1 MANSYLSKTPSSA
14 GNRRTFT
21 FSTWLKRGS
30 NFGSEMGIFT
40 GGDDANATGFFTFYI
55 TTNDRIDAHFW
66 NGSSFDSV
74 TPNTV
79 LRDPAAWYHLVCAV
93 DTTQSTASDRIKI
106 YINGELQTSMYS
118 TDYPDLNHEF
128 NVNHTS
134 IMQVGVRRNGSGAL
148 AGYFDG
154 YMSHAVLVDGA
165 ALTAASF
172 GETDSTSGIWKFKN
186 PSGITFGTNG
196 FHLKFENSAALGTDS
211 SGNSNTYTVNGNLV
225 QSVDTP
231 SNVFCTMNPIVS
243 NRSGFTFSNGNL
255 TVNTPST
262 SGSAANMGVNQ
273 GKWYFECLINT
284 LGNFYGGWQD
294 LDNQASNTN
303 SYMVDGCVATN
314 NGPDIYY
321 GTSSSSAN
329 SMNGMAQGDYI
340 GFAIDVP
347 NLKCWWSRNGQWY
360 TADSATPTTLTRAQ
374 VSANNNGFD
383 LTTGSEMNSTS
394 TIAPYMGT
402 STAATNN
409 SFNFGAGIFGTTK
422 LTGTTYT
429 DDNGVGIFKY
439 EPPAGFRAICTKN
452 INTYG

>member
-1 MANSYLSKTPSSA
+1 MANSYLSISGSTPTNSKKFTYSFWVKRTTLGADQAILSYETDSA
-14 GNRRTFT
+14 NRGGIELQTGDQFRYFERVSN
-21 FSTWLKRGS
+21 ST
-30 NFGSEMGIFT
+30 
-40 GGDDANATGFFTFYI
+40 
-55 TTNDRIDAHFW
+55 
-66 NGSSFDSV
+66 
-74 TPNTV
+74 TV
-79 LRDPAAWYHLVCAV
+79 FVEPSRVFRDPSAWYHIVVAT
-93 DTTQSTASDRIKI
+93 DTTQSTEADRVKI
-106 YINGELQTSMYS
+106 YVNGVQETDFAS
-118 TDYPDLNHEF
+118 TPTYPALNSDTRANGSSVKNIGRR
-128 NVNHTS
+128 NVN
-134 IMQVGVRRNGSGAL
+134 NDYFFDGAL
-148 AGYFDG
+148 
-154 YMSHAVLVDGA
+154 SHVSFVDGS
-165 ALTAASF
+165 ALAPTVF
-172 GETDSTSGIWKFKN
+172 GETESTSGIWKFKQ
-186 PSGITFGTNG
+186 PSGVTWGNNG
-196 FHLKFENSAALGTDS
+196 FHLKFENSASLGLDS
-211 SGNSNTYTVNGNLV
+211 SGNTNNFTVSGNLV

-243 NRSGFTFSNGNL
+243 NRSGFTFSNNNT

-262 SGSAANMGVNQ
+262 SGSAANMGVKQ

-294 LDNQASNTN
+294 LDNVATNTN
-303 SYMVDGCVATN
+303 SYMVDGTVATN

-383 LTTGSEMNSTS
+383 LTTGSEMNSSS

-409 SFNFGAGIFGTTK
+409 SFNFGTGIFGTTK
-422 LTGTTYT
+422 LTGTTYA

>member
-1 MANSYLSKTPSSA
+1 
-14 GNRRTFT
+14 
-21 FSTWLKRGS
+21 
-30 NFGSEMGIFT
+30 
-40 GGDDANATGFFTFYI
+40 
-55 TTNDRIDAHFW
+55 
-66 NGSSFDSV
+66 
-74 TPNTV
+74 
-79 LRDPAAWYHLVCAV
+79 
-93 DTTQSTASDRIKI
+93 
-106 YINGELQTSMYS
+106 
-118 TDYPDLNHEF
+118 
-128 NVNHTS
+128 
-134 IMQVGVRRNGSGAL
+134 
-148 AGYFDG
+148 
-154 YMSHAVLVDGA
+154 
-165 ALTAASF
+165 
-172 GETDSTSGIWKFKN
+172 
-186 PSGITFGTNG
+186 
-196 FHLKFENSAALGTDS
+196 
-211 SGNSNTYTVNGNLV
+211 
-225 QSVDTP
+225 
-231 SNVFCTMNPIVS
+231 MNPIVS
-243 NRSGFTFSNGNL
+243 NRSGFTFSNNNT

-262 SGSAANMGVNQ
+262 SGSAANMGVKQ

-294 LDNQASNTN
+294 LDNVATNTN
-303 SYMVDGCVATN
+303 SYMVDGTVATN

-383 LTTGSEMNSTS
+383 LTTGSEMNSSS
-394 TIAPYMGT
+394 TITAYMGT

-409 SFNFGAGIFGTTK
+409 SFNFGTGIFGTTK

>member
-1 MANSYLSKTPSSA
+1 MANSYLSISGSTPTNSKKFTYSFWVKRTTLGADQAILSYETDSA
-14 GNRRTFT
+14 NRGGIELQTGDQFRYFERVSN
-21 FSTWLKRGS
+21 ST
-30 NFGSEMGIFT
+30 
-40 GGDDANATGFFTFYI
+40 
-55 TTNDRIDAHFW
+55 
-66 NGSSFDSV
+66 
-74 TPNTV
+74 TV
-79 LRDPAAWYHLVCAV
+79 FVEPSRVFRDPSAWYHIVVAT
-93 DTTQSTASDRIKI
+93 DTTQSTEADRVKI
-106 YINGELQTSMYS
+106 YVNGVQETDFAS
-118 TDYPDLNHEF
+118 TPTYPALNSDTRANGSSVKNIGRR
-128 NVNHTS
+128 NVN
-134 IMQVGVRRNGSGAL
+134 NDYFFDGAL
-148 AGYFDG
+148 
-154 YMSHAVLVDGA
+154 SHVSFVDGS
-165 ALTAASF
+165 ALAPTVF
-172 GETDSTSGIWKFKN
+172 GQTESTSGIWKFKQ
-186 PSGITFGTNG
+186 PSGVTWGNNG
-196 FHLKFENSAALGTDS
+196 FHLKFENSASLGLDS
-211 SGNSNTYTVNGNLV
+211 SGNTNNFTVNGNLV

-243 NRSGFTFSNGNL
+243 NRSGFTFSNNNT

-262 SGSAANMGVNQ
+262 SGSAGNMGVKQ

-294 LDNQASNTN
+294 LDNVATNTN
-303 SYMVDGCVATN
+303 SYMVDGTVATN

-409 SFNFGAGIFGTTK
+409 SFNFGTGIFGTTK
-422 LTGTTYT
+422 LTGTTYA

>member
-1 MANSYLSKTPSSA
+1 MANSYLSISGSTPTNSKKFTYSFWVKRTTLGADQAILSYETDSA
-14 GNRRTFT
+14 NRGGIELQTGEQFRYFERVSN
-21 FSTWLKRGS
+21 STT
-30 NFGSEMGIFT
+30 IFVEPSRV
-40 GGDDANATGFFTFYI
+40 F
-55 TTNDRIDAHFW
+55 
-66 NGSSFDSV
+66 
-74 TPNTV
+74 
-79 LRDPAAWYHLVCAV
+79 RDPSAWYHIVVAT
-93 DTTQSTASDRIKI
+93 DTTQSTEADRVKI
-106 YINGELQTSMYS
+106 YVNGVQETDFAS
-118 TDYPDLNHEF
+118 TPTYPTLNSDTRANGSTAKNIGRR
-128 NVNHTS
+128 NVN
-134 IMQVGVRRNGSGAL
+134 NDYFFDGAL
-148 AGYFDG
+148 
-154 YMSHAVLVDGA
+154 SHVSFVDGS
-165 ALTAASF
+165 ALAPTVF
-172 GETDSTSGIWKFKN
+172 GETESTSGIWKFKQ
-186 PSGITFGTNG
+186 PSGVTWGNNG
-196 FHLKFENSAALGTDS
+196 FHLKFENSASLGLDS
-211 SGNSNTYTVNGNLV
+211 SGNTNNFTVNGNLV

-243 NRSGFTFSNGNL
+243 NRSGFTFSNNNT

-262 SGSAANMGVNQ
+262 SGSAANMGVKQ

-294 LDNQASNTN
+294 LDNVATNTN
-303 SYMVDGCVATN
+303 SYMVDGTVATN

-383 LTTGSEMNSTS
+383 LTTGSEMNSSS

-409 SFNFGAGIFGTTK
+409 SFNFGTGVFGTTK
-422 LTGTTYT
+422 LTGTTYA

>member
-1 MANSYLSKTPSSA
+1 MANSYLSRSGSTPTNSKKFTYSFWVKRTTLGADQAILSYETDSNNRGTIDFGSSDKFRYFERV
-14 GNRRTFT
+14 G
-21 FSTWLKRGS
+21 GS
-30 NFGSEMGIFT
+30 NTIHVE
-40 GGDDANATGFFTFYI
+40 
-55 TTNDRIDAHFW
+55 
-66 NGSSFDSV
+66 
-74 TPNTV
+74 PNRV
-79 LRDPAAWYHLVCAV
+79 FRDPGAWYHIVIV
-93 DTTQSTASDRIKI
+93 TDTTQSTEADRIKI
-106 YINGELQTSMYS
+106 YVNGVQE
-118 TDYPDLNHEF
+118 TDFATATYPSQNSDTRANGSIAKNIGRR
-128 NVNHTS
+128 NVN
-134 IMQVGVRRNGSGAL
+134 NDY
-148 AGYFDG
+148 YFDG
-154 YMSHAVLVDGA
+154 ALSHASFVDGS
-165 ALTAASF
+165 ALAPTVF
-172 GETDSTSGIWKFKN
+172 GETESTSGIWKFKQ
-186 PSGITFGTNG
+186 PSGVTWGNNG
-196 FHLKFENSAALGTDS
+196 FHLKFENSAAMGTDS
-211 SGNSNTYTVNGNLV
+211 SGNSNTFTVNGNLV

-243 NRSGFTFSNGNL
+243 NRSGFTFSNNNT

-262 SGSAANMGVNQ
+262 SGSAANMGVKQ

-294 LDNQASNTN
+294 LDNVATNTN
-303 SYMVDGCVATN
+303 SYMVDGTVATN

-383 LTTGSEMNSTS
+383 LTTGSEMNSSS
-394 TIAPYMGT
+394 TITAYMGT

-409 SFNFGAGIFGTTK
+409 SFNFGTGIFGTTK
-422 LTGTTYT
+422 LTGTTYA

>member
-1 MANSYLSKTPSSA
+1 MANSYLSSNTGTATNAKK
-14 GNRRTFT
+14 FT
-21 FSTWLKRGS
+21 YSVWLKRSKISSEQRFYQGYKDS
-30 NFGSEMGIFT
+30 NNRAYAVFLS
-40 GGDDANATGFFTFYI
+40 
-55 TTNDRIDAHFW
+55 NDKLRVYNMTASNIELYW
-66 NGSSFDSV
+66 DSTRV
-74 TPNTV
+74 F
-79 LRDPAAWYHLVCAV
+79 RDINAWYHIVLSA
-93 DTTQSTASDRIKI
+93 DSTQAAQADRFKV
-106 YINGELQTSMYS
+106 YVNGVEETDFTKSYNPGQNIDWGNQLAQTNG
-118 TDYPDLNHEF
+118 DL
-128 NVNHTS
+128 T
-134 IMQVGVRRNGSGAL
+134 ISGTESQTQL
-148 AGYFDG
+148 FEG
-154 YMSHAVLVDGA
+154 YMSHAAFVDGT
-165 ALTAASF
+165 ALTPTSF
-172 GETDSTSGIWKFKN
+172 GETESTSGIWKFKS
-186 PSGITFGTNG
+186 PSGITWGNNG
-196 FHLKFENSAALGTDS
+196 YHLKFENSANLGLDS
-211 SGNSNTYTVNGNLV
+211 SGNTNNFTVNGNLV
-225 QSVDTP
+225 QSIDTP
-231 SNVFCTMNPIVS
+231 SNIFCTMNPIVS

-294 LDNQASNTN
+294 LDNVATNTN
-303 SYMVDGCVATN
+303 SYMVDGTVATN

-329 SMNGMAQGDYI
+329 SMDGMSQGDYI

-383 LTTGSEMNSTS
+383 LTTGSEMNSS
-394 TIAPYMGT
+394 CTITAYMGT

-409 SFNFGAGIFGTTK
+409 SFNFGTGIFGTTK
-422 LTGTTYT
+422 LTGTTYA

>member
-1 MANSYLSKTPSSA
+1 MANSYLSISGSTPTNSKKFTYSFWVKRTTLGADQAILSYETDSA
-14 GNRRTFT
+14 NRGGIELQTGEQFRYFERVSN
-21 FSTWLKRGS
+21 STT
-30 NFGSEMGIFT
+30 IFVEPSRV
-40 GGDDANATGFFTFYI
+40 F
-55 TTNDRIDAHFW
+55 
-66 NGSSFDSV
+66 
-74 TPNTV
+74 
-79 LRDPAAWYHLVCAV
+79 RDPSAWYHIVVAT
-93 DTTQSTASDRIKI
+93 DTTQSTEADRVKI
-106 YINGELQTSMYS
+106 YVNGVQETDFAS
-118 TDYPDLNHEF
+118 TPTYPTLNSDTRANGSTAKNIGRR
-128 NVNHTS
+128 NVN
-134 IMQVGVRRNGSGAL
+134 NDYFFDGAL
-148 AGYFDG
+148 
-154 YMSHAVLVDGA
+154 SHVSFVDGS
-165 ALTAASF
+165 ALAPTVF
-172 GETDSTSGIWKFKN
+172 GETESTSGIWKFKQ
-186 PSGITFGTNG
+186 PSGVTWGNNG
-196 FHLKFENSAALGTDS
+196 FHLKFENSASLGLDS
-211 SGNSNTYTVNGNLV
+211 SGNTNNFTVNGNLV

-243 NRSGFTFSNGNL
+243 NRSGFTFSNNNT

-262 SGSAANMGVNQ
+262 SGSAGNMGVKQ

-294 LDNQASNTN
+294 LDNVATNTN
-303 SYMVDGCVATN
+303 SYMVDGTVATN

-383 LTTGSEMNSTS
+383 LTTGSEMNSSS

-409 SFNFGAGIFGTTK
+409 SFNFGTGIFGTTK
-422 LTGTTYT
+422 LTGTTYA

>member
-1 MANSYLSKTPSSA
+1 MANSYLSISGSTPTNSKKFTYSFWVKRTTLGADQAILSYETDSA
-14 GNRRTFT
+14 NRGGIELQTGDQFRYFERVSN
-21 FSTWLKRGS
+21 ST
-30 NFGSEMGIFT
+30 
-40 GGDDANATGFFTFYI
+40 
-55 TTNDRIDAHFW
+55 
-66 NGSSFDSV
+66 
-74 TPNTV
+74 TV
-79 LRDPAAWYHLVCAV
+79 FVEPSRVFRDPSAWYHIVVAT
-93 DTTQSTASDRIKI
+93 DTTQSTEADRVKI
-106 YINGELQTSMYS
+106 YVNGVQETDFAS
-118 TDYPDLNHEF
+118 TPTYPALNSDTRANGSSVKNIGRR
-128 NVNHTS
+128 NVN
-134 IMQVGVRRNGSGAL
+134 NDYFFDGAL
-148 AGYFDG
+148 
-154 YMSHAVLVDGA
+154 SHVSFVDGS
-165 ALTAASF
+165 ALAPTVF
-172 GETDSTSGIWKFKN
+172 GQTESTSGIWKFKQ
-186 PSGITFGTNG
+186 PSGVTWGNNG
-196 FHLKFENSAALGTDS
+196 FHLKFENSASLGLDS
-211 SGNSNTYTVNGNLV
+211 SGNTNNFTVSGNLV

-243 NRSGFTFSNGNL
+243 NRSGFTFSNNNT

-262 SGSAANMGVNQ
+262 SGSAANMGVKQ

-294 LDNQASNTN
+294 LDNVATNTN
-303 SYMVDGCVATN
+303 SYMVDGTVATN

-383 LTTGSEMNSTS
+383 LTTGSEMNSSS

-409 SFNFGAGIFGTTK
+409 SFNFGTGIFGTTK
-422 LTGTTYT
+422 LTGTTYA

>member
-1 MANSYLSKTPSSA
+1 MANSYLTRTNSSTGSTTLA
-14 GNRRTFT
+14 TISMWVKLSSISTDQALWEMYNDNSNYFRIRYASDSTIRLQADISNSTILDKRTTRKF
-21 FSTWLKRGS
+21 KDV
-30 NFGSEMGIFT
+30 N
-40 GGDDANATGFFTFYI
+40 GF
-55 TTNDRIDAHFW
+55 
-66 NGSSFDSV
+66 
-74 TPNTV
+74 
-79 LRDPAAWYHLVCAV
+79 YHIVVQINLA
-93 DTTQSTASDRIKI
+93 DSTAEDKLKL
-106 YINGELQTSMYS
+106 YINGERETLFSTNTNTSATS
-118 TDYPDLNHEF
+118 ANWVGGGNGF
-128 NVNHTS
+128 NVTIGRHPS
-134 IMQVGVRRNGSGAL
+134 DAAYLQ
-148 AGYFDG
+148 GYI
-154 YMSHAVLVDGA
+154 SHYCFVDGTVVA
-165 ALTAASF
+165 PTVF
-172 GETDSTSGIWKFKN
+172 GETESTSGIWKFKS
-186 PSGITFGTNG
+186 PSGVTFGTNG
-196 FHLKFENSAALGTDS
+196 FHLKFENSAAMGTDS

-294 LDNQASNTN
+294 LDNVASNTN

-383 LTTGSEMNSTS
+383 LTTGSEMNSSS

-409 SFNFGAGIFGTTK
+409 SFNFGTGIFGTTK
-422 LTGTTYT
+422 LTGTTYA